1 VTIWKPGSDIRSS
14 AEAHQPTDAE
24 VAALRRRVDATLAS
38 AHAPRPSWG
47 GWVTL
52 GAVGGLCAAA
62 AAGLVLSVEP
72 APQPTPF
79 VFDAAGSSVAPK
91 DGVALAHH
99 GAGVV
104 SADGSRVDLTDGSV
118 VVEVTPGLGIDFE
131 VHTDE
136 AVVRV
141 LGTKFEVRRD
151 TFGTSVAVERGAVG
165 VTCAQGAPT
174 SIGPGDEAV
183 CLRSAAAGLARVSAL
198 TSDGASLEAQRD
210 AVALAL
216 AMPDADGTVLDRLR
230 SLSTDLRVRQGDTA
244 GAIADAERWLGQRE
258 DLELRGVIAR
268 LSLAEGGCA
277 AATPHLEALVVAG
290 GDPISKVALSDC
302 VRASDPER
310 ARALLTAALAEVPA
324 GQATEDVAQRLQSLP
339 R

>member
-1 VTIWKPGSDIRSS
+1 MTIWKPGSDIRSS
-14 AEAHQPTDAE
+14 AEAHHPTDAD
-24 VAALRRRVDATLAS
+24 VAALRRRVDATFAS
-38 AHAPRPSWG
+38 APAARPSWG
-47 GWVTL
+47 GWLVFGTA
-52 GAVGGLCAAA
+52 GALCAAA
-62 AAGLVLSVEP
+62 AALALTIGP
-72 APQPTPF
+72 APEAAPF
-79 VFDAAGSSVAPK
+79 AFDPAMSSVTPRE
-91 DGVALAHH
+91 GVTLAHH

-104 SADGSRVDLTDGSV
+104 SADGSRVDLSDGSV
-118 VVEVTPGLGIDFE
+118 VVEVTPGMGIDFE

-141 LGTKFEVRRD
+141 LGTRFEVRRD
-151 TFGTSVAVERGAVG
+151 TFGTSVVVERGAVG

-198 TSDGASLEAQRD
+198 TSEGASLEAQAD

-230 SLSTDLRVRQGDTA
+230 SLSTDLRVRQGDTT
-244 GAIADAERWLGQRE
+244 GAIADAERWLDQRE
-258 DLELRGVIAR
+258 DPELRGVVAR
-268 LSLAEGGCA
+268 LALAEGGCA
-277 AATPHLEALVVAG
+277 AAAPHLEALVIAG

-324 GQATEDVAQRLQSLP
+324 GQATEDVDQRLKSLP